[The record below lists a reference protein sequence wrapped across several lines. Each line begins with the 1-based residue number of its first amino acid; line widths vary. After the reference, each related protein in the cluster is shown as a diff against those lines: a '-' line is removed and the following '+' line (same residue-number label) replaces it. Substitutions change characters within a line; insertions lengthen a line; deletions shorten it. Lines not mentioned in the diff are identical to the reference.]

1 LAKVA
6 AGFRVAPPWRANM
19 TVVTAFGR
27 VLMSNEVATRTEAS
41 TDVYERS
48 LHAEEDAERKLMH
61 SIIKSIVIGIPI
73 GIVVFVGMLAI
84 AIGDDTEW
92 YVWVLLGALMG
103 TIAAVLFGML
113 GAVTLAAHSLDEIDR
128 DTYAEAEV
136 VADTA
141 ATETA

>member
-1 LAKVA
+1 
-6 AGFRVAPPWRANM
+6 
-19 TVVTAFGR
+19 
-27 VLMSNEVATRTEAS
+27 MSNEVATRTEAS
-41 TDVYERS
+41 TDVYEAS

-128 DTYAEAEV
+128 DTYAEAESI
-136 VADTA
+136 AD

>member
-1 LAKVA
+1 
-6 AGFRVAPPWRANM
+6 
-19 TVVTAFGR
+19 
-27 VLMSNEVATRTEAS
+27 MSNEVATRTDAS
-41 TDVYERS
+41 TDVYEVS

-113 GAVTLAAHSLDEIDR
+113 GAVTLAAHKLDEIDH
-128 DTYAEAEV
+128 DAYAEAV
-136 VADTA
+136 VEAPPEAA